1 MQVSKTGVNSVDALY
16 GVNFTGNI
24 IPNSWYSTIRTEK
37 GKPDLTAITILSEI
51 MYWHRPREECE
62 ESDAGGI
69 KLIKRFNA
77 DMLQLSYNQLEK
89 KFGLTK
95 DQSRRAIEHLE
106 ALGLIKRHF
115 RKVETGN
122 TTLFNVMYIELFSDR
137 LMEITFPDGYEHP
150 GRKNPTRVSEKTDK
164 VIGNIGTGSGIK
176 PTTNTK
182 ITTEITNKD
191 YNSIYQAE
199 LERVREQVDYE
210 ALTRDIGLDRRMI
223 DEIVEIIAEN
233 KLYGTEPQLING
245 ALIPAS
251 VIREKFRKINSYVVR
266 EVIDSLRAAP
276 RNIVNTRGYIMTAL
290 YNASSTY
297 ELGLDVEVTRG
308 MFRREASAW
317 EA

>member
-1 MQVSKTGVNSVDALY
+1 MQIRKTGVRSVDALY
-16 GVNFTGNI
+16 GVDFIGNI
-24 IPNSWYSTIRTEK
+24 IPNSWYSTIQTEA
-37 GKPDLTAITILSEI
+37 GKPDLTAITVLSEI

-69 KLIKRFNA
+69 KLSKRFNA

-95 DQSRRAIEHLE
+95 DQSRRAIERLE

-115 RKVETGN
+115 RKVETDN
-122 TTLFNVMYIELFSDR
+122 TTLYNVMYIELFSDR
-137 LMEITFPDGYEHP
+137 LMEITFPDGYEHS
-150 GRKNPTRVSEKTDK
+150 GRKNPTRVSEKTDE
-164 VIGNIGTGSGIK
+164 VIGNNGAGSGIK

-199 LERVREQVDYE
+199 IVLVREQVDYE
-210 ALTRDIGLDRRMI
+210 ALTRDVESDRGMI

-233 KLYGTEPQLING
+233 MLYGTEPQLING

-251 VIREKFRKINSYVVR
+251 VIKEKFRKINSHVVK
-266 EVIDSLRAAP
+266 EVIDSLRSVP

-297 ELGLDVEVTRG
+297 ELGLDVEVTRD